1 MLLPGASPL
10 ALLRRVNPRSTP
22 SLRIARLFVEN
33 FRTFRE
39 ATEIPLSSASGADA
53 MPVFHGHNGSGKSN
67 ALAAIDLFFR
77 VASCCLS
84 WSTNSAV
91 ENGTSELRLPWSWKN
106 DRIGLVL
113 SHRNWPP
120 GAREPQIIEVHFSD
134 PKLGVLRA
142 VLAPFGNNVHLSLES
157 TQLEV
162 GATMNH
168 EFVPVNK
175 RDYAMW
181 LANTLEAPIGPGSKP
196 FFLLD
201 ARRHDFRSI
210 GEGPAPQGAPQSALS
225 TPTAERLLAMAT
237 SLEPDE
243 TERWRSFVSLV
254 GRFKTLS
261 GREVSVIRTG
271 NGSADLRFE
280 IRGKQILQLS
290 ELSSGEQQAIALT
303 ATVLTSR
310 AAIVAVE
317 EPEISLH
324 PDNQKLVHEML
335 GEQVASG
342 LVDQIILESHV
353 PVFDGP
359 EVIRF
364 NRTPEGITSVTRQPS
379 STALETQLRARAQQH
394 GATEQWVTAEGY
406 TQLHEEMRRDLHL
419 EQGGNLW
426 FLRGGTDERWQAWKA
441 DELDRMFG
449 FGADDSK
456 DK

>member
-1 MLLPGASPL
+1 MNL
-10 ALLRRVNPRSTP
+10 RSTP
-22 SLRIARLFVEN
+22 SLRTARLFVEN

-39 ATEIPLSSASGADA
+39 RTEIPLSSASGADA
-53 MPVFHGHNGSGKSN
+53 MPVFHGPNGSGKSN

-77 VASCCLS
+77 VASSWLS
-84 WSTNSAV
+84 SNASPAIQKVNPDMPRDW
-91 ENGTSELRLPWSWKN
+91 GWRD
-106 DRIGLVL
+106 DRTGLVL

-120 GAREPQIIEVHFSD
+120 GTREPQSVEMHFED
-134 PKLGVLRA
+134 PQLGPLRA
-142 VLAPFGNNVHLSLES
+142 VLAPSGNEVHVRFEQS
-157 TQLEV
+157 TRIKTGPSGKHKFSPV
-162 GATMNH
+162 H
-168 EFVPVNK
+168 EKEEARSF
-175 RDYAMW
+175 
-181 LANTLEAPIGPGSKP
+181 ANMLDAPLGPGSKP

-201 ARRHDFRSI
+201 ARRRDFRSI
-210 GEGPAPQGAPQSALS
+210 GDGQAPQGTYPSPLS
-225 TPTAERLLAMAT
+225 TSMAGRLLAMAT

-254 GRFKTLS
+254 GRFKSLS

-271 NGSADLRFE
+271 DGGADLRFE

-290 ELSSGEQQAIALT
+290 ELSSGEQQAIAIL
-303 ATVLTSR
+303 AAVLTSR
-310 AAIVAVE
+310 AAIVAIE
-317 EPEISLH
+317 EPELSLH

-335 GEQVASG
+335 SEQVASG

-364 NRTPEGITSVTRQPS
+364 TRTPEGTTSVARQPS
-379 STALETQLRARAQQH
+379 STAVEAQLRALAQQR
-394 GATEQWVTAEGY
+394 GAAEQWVTAEGY

-426 FLRGGTDERWQAWKA
+426 FLRGGADGRWQAWKA

-449 FGADDSK
+449 FGEDDSK

>member
-1 MLLPGASPL
+1 M
-10 ALLRRVNPRSTP
+10 NPRSTP
-22 SLRIARLFVEN
+22 SLRIARLIVEN

-39 ATEIPLSSASGADA
+39 ATEIPLSSEGGADA
-53 MPVFHGHNGSGKSN
+53 IAVFHGPNGSGKSN

-77 VASCCLS
+77 VASFWLS
-84 WSTNSAV
+84 SGIVQSAGQDV
-91 ENGTSELRLPWSWKN
+91 QLPWDWK
-106 DRIGLVL
+106 DERTGLFL
-113 SHRNWPP
+113 SHRSWPP
-120 GAREPQIIEVHFSD
+120 GVRDPQIIEVHFSD
-134 PKLGVLRA
+134 PKLGALRV
-142 VLAPFGNNVHLSLES
+142 VLAPSGNEVDLRLEQS
-157 TQLEV
+157 TGLEARSV
-162 GATMNH
+162 VKH
-168 EFVPVNK
+168 EFVRVNK
-175 RDYAMW
+175 RDYATR
-181 LANTLEAPIGPGSKP
+181 LANTLATPIGPGSKP

-201 ARRHDFRSI
+201 ARRRDFRSI
-210 GEGPAPQGAPQSALS
+210 GGGSAPQGAPQSSLS
-225 TPTAERLLAMAT
+225 TSMADRLLAMAT

-261 GREVSVIRTG
+261 GREVSVVRTG
-271 NGSADLRFE
+271 DGGADLRFE

-290 ELSSGEQQAIALT
+290 ELSSGEQQAIALN
-303 ATVLTSR
+303 AAVLTTR
-310 AAIVAVE
+310 AAIVAIE

-335 GEQVASG
+335 SEHVASG
-342 LVDQIILESHV
+342 IVDQILLESHV

-364 NRTPEGITSVTRQPS
+364 NRTSEGTTSVSRQPS
-379 STALETQLRARAQQH
+379 SSALEMQLRERAQQH
-394 GATEQWVTAEGY
+394 GATEQWVTPEGY

-426 FLRGGTDERWQAWKA
+426 FLRGGSDERWQAWKA

-449 FGADDSK
+449 FGEDDSK